1 MFRSLRARLLL
12 LTVVVAGV
20 ALVALGLMSRL
31 AVRSEFHRLET
42 SVRGRGLATAV
53 DYLSTRYA
61 TPEEIE
67 HAGASLDSE
76 LVRLAVAAGQELIL
90 TSPDGRVL
98 GVSRPEL
105 RATHIGR
112 DGSQAR
118 IESVTRSG
126 EVMTTRRAVILDP
139 GRFEVR
145 ARNGGLLG
153 YLYPFPHQ
161 IGASLE
167 HESRFLLAM
176 NRWLLLAV
184 VLAGL
189 LALVLTFAL
198 SRRILGPVEALTLAA
213 RRLESGDLSQRIP
226 IRSHDE
232 IGELS
237 RAFNAMAAS
246 LERNESLRKALVT
259 DVAHELRT
267 PLTNLRCQIEAV
279 QDGLL
284 PANEATLR
292 SLHEES
298 ALLGRLVDDL
308 QDLAL
313 AEAGQLPLHRRPV
326 ELTGAI
332 ETALAAIRPRAD
344 EQRVALRSELG
355 SSLPTVSAD
364 PARLGQILRN
374 LLANALTHTPQG
386 GTITVSAA
394 PVNGAV
400 DVAVADTG
408 PGIPPEHLP
417 HVFERFYRA
426 DESRSRG
433 TGGAGLGLSIVRQL
447 ALAHGG
453 SVRVESEPG
462 SGARFTLTLP
472 AASS

>member
-1 MFRSLRARLLL
+1 
-12 LTVVVAGV
+12 
-20 ALVALGLMSRL
+20 
-31 AVRSEFHRLET
+31 
-42 SVRGRGLATAV
+42 
-53 DYLSTRYA
+53 
-61 TPEEIE
+61 
-67 HAGASLDSE
+67 
-76 LVRLAVAAGQELIL
+76 
-90 TSPDGRVL
+90 
-98 GVSRPEL
+98 
-105 RATHIGR
+105 
-112 DGSQAR
+112 
-118 IESVTRSG
+118 
-126 EVMTTRRAVILDP
+126 
-139 GRFEVR
+139 
-145 ARNGGLLG
+145 
-153 YLYPFPHQ
+153 
-161 IGASLE
+161 
-167 HESRFLLAM
+167 
-176 NRWLLLAV
+176 
-184 VLAGL
+184 
-189 LALVLTFAL
+189 
-198 SRRILGPVEALTLAA
+198 
-213 RRLESGDLSQRIP
+213 
-226 IRSHDE
+226 
-232 IGELS
+232 
-237 RAFNAMAAS
+237 
-246 LERNESLRKALVT
+246 
-259 DVAHELRT
+259 
-267 PLTNLRCQIEAV
+267 V